1 MRALIAAL
9 YGPDA
14 AESVVVTAAD
24 LVGFASVTR
33 VSGDAYGAPLVRID
47 DAGAPDLVGFAS
59 VPRVSGDAY
68 GAPLVRI
75 DVGGLTATVFF
86 DELERAGVDFNDNA
100 AVFAYAAESDLFCG

>member
-24 LVGFASVTR
+24 LVGFASVT
-33 VSGDAYGAPLVRID
+33 
-47 DAGAPDLVGFAS
+47 
-59 VPRVSGDAY
+59 RVSGDAY